1 MSYTLSSITHAT
13 TGVKTMTVGYQP
25 VRAVLTVRPSP
36 AGSSPIRKASN
47 GVTDGTNQIC
57 DSDTVETTRIYQ
69 RRFTDRMASIWEYT
83 GGAWTEVFKITFDSF
98 TATEFKYNVVIANS
112 AFQVMRETWG

>member
-13 TGVKTMTVGYQP
+13 TGVKTMTPGYQP
-25 VRAVLTVRPSP
+25 VRAKLTVRPAP
-36 AGSSPIRKASN
+36 GAAVTIRQASD
-47 GVTDGTNQIC
+47 GVTNGTNQIC
-57 DSDTVETTRIYQ
+57 DSDTIETTRIYQ

-98 TATEFKYNVVIANS
+98 TATEFKYNVVTANS
-112 AFQVMRETWG
+112 AYQVMRETWG